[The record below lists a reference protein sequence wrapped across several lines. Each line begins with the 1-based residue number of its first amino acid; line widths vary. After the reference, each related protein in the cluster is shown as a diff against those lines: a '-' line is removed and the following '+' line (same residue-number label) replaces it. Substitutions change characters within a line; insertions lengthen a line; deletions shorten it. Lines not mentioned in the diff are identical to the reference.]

1 VAPEPASLLGD
12 GEAWCVLTILK
23 PTTLAASAQGNQPWE
38 TGVGNGD
45 LSVFNLEAGT
55 AESATRK
62 NVVRITFRQRDATTR
77 KPCGTLR
84 RDGNELRVTVLAH
97 ESNCKM
103 AQIFRR
109 RSQTW
114 DVG

>member
-1 VAPEPASLLGD
+1 
-12 GEAWCVLTILK
+12 LTILK

-62 NVVRITFRQRDATTR
+62 NVVRITFRQGDATTR

>member
-1 VAPEPASLLGD
+1 VRLHHTETPSRPQRRETSPG
-12 GEAWCVLTILK
+12 
-23 PTTLAASAQGNQPWE
+23 E

-55 AESATRK
+55 AESATGK
-62 NVVRITFRQRDATTR
+62 NVVRITFQRRDATTR

-84 RDGNELRVTVLAH
+84 RDGNELRVTVVAD

-109 RSQTW
+109 LSQTW